1 MVYHSESRLFLKP
14 NMAGRHRSHRVASG
28 QEEWQMAR
36 SWLST
41 LGVLP
46 DFHRAFYPN
55 SSVFDLAQCLRDGVL
70 LCQVANR
77 LRPNSVPD
85 INMRPQMS
93 PFYCMKNIRSFLA
106 SCSREFGLTQ
116 EALFDAS
123 ELFDVSDFAKVIRTL
138 SILSHTQYA
147 IAAGFDPF
155 PPDDSGHD
163 VQDEDIYSNL
173 EDLALNRDIIDEE
186 NPYDAVTIE
195 EDTKIYEDLVSY
207 QKVVPKPERQTSIEE
222 KRKYV
227 VAEILE
233 TEKSYVDALKMI
245 QEHFIKR
252 LQISPDDKS
261 KIFLNIEELLV
272 THTKFVKKL
281 EKVCNDGGVEISQVF
296 IEFRDELLKYGKYCT
311 KMPEAQNYIDY
322 LSKSDPKFKD
332 ALEECQRRANSKFAL
347 RSLLVVPFQRVLK
360 YPLLIQELNKQT
372 RSTHTDK
379 KGLEKALATV
389 QDVAKYIN
397 QLKRDDENLRSVQ
410 DVQESL
416 SSEVDI
422 QLLSFGHLIKDG
434 ELLVKVSDQPPKKRH
449 AFLLDKALI
458 ICKAKSDTYHHKQS
472 LHLQY
477 FEIQDAALN
486 SVKNNKFSHSWHMK
500 GEQGDR
506 NSCDMSTKTLDMKT
520 KWITDL
526 TMAIENL
533 TLRKI
538 DQGNHDF
545 QLNTF
550 YTPTYCRVC
559 NNLLWGLINQG
570 YKCAVCDVSAHKD
583 CIPKSSPCISSPGNR
598 SKFPGTSP
606 FRPNVSPR
614 NPFSK
619 SSSTN
624 IPPSTLSPD
633 LSKNRKASAPA
644 RMRSGTLLLYAAISN
659 FAGLAPG
666 GRPNLSFVIGDE
678 IEVINKNDPEWWEGR
693 SKRTGAV
700 GYFPQSHVTAKA
712 TSRYEETTI
721 REESHPTPPPSSLN
735 SSLKTFNWFAGRKD
749 RPQAEQ
755 MLSTKSDGTFLIRES
770 VSRAGEYALS
780 VKFRNNVKHIKIPY
794 EEGAF
799 YLTKAISFGSIQ
811 ELVDYYK
818 LNTLGVSFP
827 GLDTNLRHGVN
838 EEPKGKAYLLV
849 GVGWAKA
856 MYPYS
861 ARNAK
866 EISIQRNSKILILN
880 KEGDWWKG
888 ECDGQVGYFPSNYV
902 EVLKENI
909 DAKTS

>member
-1 MVYHSESRLFLKP
+1 
-14 NMAGRHRSHRVASG
+14 MARRHTSHRVVSG

-36 SWLST
+36 NWLSS
-41 LGVLP
+41 LAVLP
-46 DFHRAFYPN
+46 DFHRASFPN
-55 SSVFDLAQCLRDGVL
+55 ASVFDLAQSLRDGVV

-85 INMRPQMS
+85 INMKPQMS
-93 PFYCMKNIRSFLA
+93 PFYCMKNIRNFVA
-106 SCSREFGLTQ
+106 SCERDFGLTQ

-123 ELFDVSDFAKVIRTL
+123 ELFDVSDFAKVIKTL
-138 SILSHTQYA
+138 SVLSHTQHA
-147 IAAGFDPF
+147 ISAGFDPF
-155 PPDDSGHD
+155 PPEHSGHD
-163 VQDEDIYSNL
+163 YQDEDIYSNL

-261 KIFLNIEELLV
+261 KIFINIEELWR
-272 THTKFVKKL
+272 THNKFVKKL
-281 EKVCNDGGVEISQVF
+281 EKGCANGGMEISGVF
-296 IEFRDELLKYGKYCT
+296 LDFRDDLLKYGKYCT

-322 LSKSDPKFKD
+322 LSKVDAKFRD

-372 RSTHTDK
+372 KSTHPDK
-379 KGLEKALATV
+379 KGLERALAAV

-422 QLLSFGHLIKDG
+422 QLVNFGHLLKDG
-434 ELLVKVSDQPPKKRH
+434 ELLIKVSDQPPKKRH
-449 AFLLDKALI
+449 AFLFDTALI

-477 FEIQDAALN
+477 FEIQDVPSN
-486 SVKNNKFSHSWHMK
+486 TVKNNKFSHSWHMR
-500 GEQGDR
+500 GEQGDK
-506 NSCDMSTKTLDMKT
+506 NSCDMSTKTLDMKN

-526 TMAIENL
+526 TVAMENL
-533 TLRKI
+533 TLKNI
-538 DQGNHDF
+538 DQGNHEF
-545 QLNTF
+545 QLTTF
-550 YTPTYCRVC
+550 HSPTYCRVC
-559 NNLLWGLINQG
+559 ENLLWGLINQG
-570 YKCAVCDVSAHKD
+570 YKCVLCDATAHKD
-583 CIPKSSPCISSPGNR
+583 CIPKSSACRASPGLHQ
-598 SKFPGTSP
+598 FPGTSP
-606 FRPNVSPR
+606 FRPNLNPR
-614 NPFSK
+614 NPLNK
-619 SSSTN
+619 QSSAPTG
-624 IPPSTLSPD
+624 PSTLSPN
-633 LSKNRKASAPA
+633 LSHHRKISAPG
-644 RMRSGTLLLYAAISN
+644 RVRSGTHQLYQATSN

-666 GRPNLSFVIGDE
+666 GRPSLGFVVGDE
-678 IEVINKNDPEWWEGR
+678 IEVINRTDPEWWEGR
-693 SKRTGAV
+693 SRKTGAV
-700 GYFPQSHVTAKA
+700 GYFPQSHVTA
-712 TSRYEETTI
+712 TVSSRYEETTI
-721 REESHPTPPPSSLN
+721 REESHPTPPPSNLN
-735 SSLKTFNWFAGRKD
+735 VSLKNFNWFAGRKD

-755 MLSTKSDGTFLIRES
+755 ELSSKSDGTFLIRES
-770 VSRAGEYALS
+770 VNRAGEYALS

-799 YLTKAISFGSIQ
+799 YLTKAISFGSVE

-818 LNTLGVSFP
+818 ANTLGVSFP
-827 GLDTNLRHGVN
+827 GLDTKLRHGVH
-838 EEPKGKAYLLV
+838 EEQKGK

-856 MYPYS
+856 MYPYN

-866 EISIQRNSKILILN
+866 EITIQRNSRILILN

-902 EVLKENI
+902 EVLKENAE
-909 DAKTS
+909 AKN

>member
-1 MVYHSESRLFLKP
+1 
-14 NMAGRHRSHRVASG
+14 MAGRHRTPRVASG

-36 SWLST
+36 SWLNS

-55 SSVFDLAQCLRDGVL
+55 AIVFDLAQCLRDGVL

-77 LRPNSVPD
+77 LRPNSIPD
-85 INMRPQMS
+85 INMKPQMS
-93 PFYCMKNIRSFLA
+93 PFYCIKNIRSFLA
-106 SCSREFGLTQ
+106 ACSRDFRLTN
-116 EALFDAS
+116 EALFDVS
-123 ELFDVSDFAKVIRTL
+123 ELLDVSDFAKVIRTL
-138 SILSHTQYA
+138 SILSHTHYA
-147 IAAGFDPF
+147 ISAGFDPF

-163 VQDEDIYSNL
+163 IQDEDIYSNL

-222 KRKYV
+222 KRKYI

-261 KIFLNIEELLV
+261 RIFVNIEDLLI
-272 THTKFVKKL
+272 THTKFVEKL
-281 EKVCNDGGVEISQVF
+281 EKACDEGGVEISILF
-296 IEFRDELLKYGKYCT
+296 IDFKDELLKYGKYCT
-311 KMPEAQNYIDY
+311 QMPEAQIYIDY
-322 LSKSDPKFKD
+322 LSKTDPKFKD
-332 ALEECQRRANSKFAL
+332 SLEECQRRAKSKFAL

-422 QLLSFGHLIKDG
+422 QLVNFGHLIKDG

-449 AFLLDKALI
+449 AFLFDKAFI

-477 FEIQDAALN
+477 FEIQDVSLN
-486 SVKNNKFSHSWHMK
+486 PVKNNKFSYSWHMK
-500 GEQGDR
+500 GVEGDR
-506 NSCDMSTKTLDMKT
+506 NSCDMSTKTLDMKS
-520 KWITDL
+520 KWIADL

-533 TLRKI
+533 TLKGI

-545 QLNTF
+545 QLYTF
-550 YTPTYCRVC
+550 QTPTYCRVC
-559 NNLLWGLINQG
+559 KNLLWGVINQG
-570 YKCAVCDVSAHKD
+570 YKCSVCDAAAHKD
-583 CIPKSSPCISSPGNR
+583 CISKSSACLTSPGQR
-598 SKFPGTSP
+598 AKFPGTSP
-606 FRPNVSPR
+606 FRPNVNLR
-614 NPFSK
+614 NPFGK
-619 SSSTN
+619 SASTN
-624 IPPSTLSPD
+624 TPPSTLSPD
-633 LSKNRKASAPA
+633 LSKSRKTSAPA
-644 RMRSGTLLLYAAISN
+644 RMRAGTILLYSAISN

-666 GRPNLSFVIGDE
+666 GRPNLSFVVGDE
-678 IEVINKNDPEWWEGR
+678 IEVVNKNDPEWWEGR

-721 REESHPTPPPSSLN
+721 REETHPTPPPATLN
-735 SSLKTFNWFAGRKD
+735 ASLKNFNWFAGRRD

-755 MLSTKSDGTFLIRES
+755 MLSAKSDGTFLIRES
-770 VSRAGEYALS
+770 VSRGGEYALS
-780 VKFRNNVKHIKIPY
+780 VKFRSNVKHIKIRY

-799 YLTKAISFGSIQ
+799 YLTKAISFGSIE

-827 GLDTNLRHGVN
+827 GLDTNLRQGVN
-838 EEPKGKAYLLV
+838 EEPKIK

-856 MYPYS
+856 MYPYN

-866 EISIQRNSKILILN
+866 EISIQRNSRILILN

-902 EVLKENI
+902 EVLKENMET
-909 DAKTS
+909 KNS

>member
-1 MVYHSESRLFLKP
+1 
-14 NMAGRHRSHRVASG
+14 MAGRHRTPRVASG

-36 SWLST
+36 SWLNS

-55 SSVFDLAQCLRDGVL
+55 AIVFDLAQCLRDGVL

-77 LRPNSVPD
+77 LRPNSIPD
-85 INMRPQMS
+85 INMKPQMS
-93 PFYCMKNIRSFLA
+93 PFYCIKNIRSFLA
-106 SCSREFGLTQ
+106 ACSRDFRLTN
-116 EALFDAS
+116 EALFDVS
-123 ELFDVSDFAKVIRTL
+123 ELLDVSDFAKVIRTL
-138 SILSHTQYA
+138 SILSHTHYA
-147 IAAGFDPF
+147 ISAGFDPF

-163 VQDEDIYSNL
+163 IQDEDIYSNL

-222 KRKYV
+222 KRKYI

-261 KIFLNIEELLV
+261 RIFVNIEDLLI
-272 THTKFVKKL
+272 THTKFVEKL
-281 EKVCNDGGVEISQVF
+281 EKACDEGGVEISILF
-296 IEFRDELLKYGKYCT
+296 IDFKDELLKYGKYCT
-311 KMPEAQNYIDY
+311 QMPEAQIYIDY
-322 LSKSDPKFKD
+322 LSKTDPKFKD
-332 ALEECQRRANSKFAL
+332 SLEECQRRAKSKFAL

-422 QLLSFGHLIKDG
+422 QLVNFGHLIKDG

-449 AFLLDKALI
+449 AFLFDKAFI

-477 FEIQDAALN
+477 FEIQDVSLN
-486 SVKNNKFSHSWHMK
+486 PVKNNKFSYSWHMK
-500 GEQGDR
+500 GVEGDR
-506 NSCDMSTKTLDMKT
+506 NSCDMSTKTLDMKS
-520 KWITDL
+520 KWIADL

-533 TLRKI
+533 TLKGI

-545 QLNTF
+545 QLYTF
-550 YTPTYCRVC
+550 QTPTYCRVC
-559 NNLLWGLINQG
+559 KNLLWGVINQG
-570 YKCAVCDVSAHKD
+570 YKCSVCDAAAHKD
-583 CIPKSSPCISSPGNR
+583 CISKSSACLTSPGQR
-598 SKFPGTSP
+598 AKFPGTSP
-606 FRPNVSPR
+606 FRPNVNLR
-614 NPFSK
+614 NPFGK
-619 SSSTN
+619 SASTN
-624 IPPSTLSPD
+624 TPPSTLSPD
-633 LSKNRKASAPA
+633 LSKSRKTSAPA
-644 RMRSGTLLLYAAISN
+644 RMRAGTILLYSAISN

-666 GRPNLSFVIGDE
+666 GRPNLSFVVGDE
-678 IEVINKNDPEWWEGR
+678 IEVVNKNDPEWWEGR

-721 REESHPTPPPSSLN
+721 REETHPTPPPATLN
-735 SSLKTFNWFAGRKD
+735 ASLKNFNWFAGRRD

-755 MLSTKSDGTFLIRES
+755 MLSAKSDGTFLIRES
-770 VSRAGEYALS
+770 VSRGGEYALS
-780 VKFRNNVKHIKIPY
+780 VKFRSNVKHIKIRY

-799 YLTKAISFGSIQ
+799 YLTKAISFGSIE

-827 GLDTNLRHGVN
+827 GLDTNLRQGVN
-838 EEPKGKAYLLV
+838 EEPKIKAYLLV

-856 MYPYS
+856 MYPYN

-866 EISIQRNSKILILN
+866 EISIQRNSRILILN

-902 EVLKENI
+902 EVLKENMET
-909 DAKTS
+909 KNS